1 MTSFGHRCA
10 QLGLRPGAP
19 RMRVHLD
26 SGVDRIIGTAPGAGA
41 GSMTQDAG
49 AGAGALQVHCA
60 TTDTM
65 VSVNHRCRNV

>member
-1 MTSFGHRCA
+1 
-10 QLGLRPGAP
+10 
-19 RMRVHLD
+19 MRVHLD
-26 SGVDRIIGTAPGAGA
+26 SDVDRIIGTAPGAGA